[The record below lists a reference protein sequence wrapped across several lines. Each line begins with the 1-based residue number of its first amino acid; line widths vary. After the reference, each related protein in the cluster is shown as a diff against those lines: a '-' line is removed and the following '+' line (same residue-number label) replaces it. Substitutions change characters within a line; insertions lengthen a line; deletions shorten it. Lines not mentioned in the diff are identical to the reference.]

1 MRKGLLLAMF
11 IVKLVLSSV
20 TILKVFMF
28 MGSKGKVSKECIAN
42 TPRLKYLMLH
52 FARMEKCNPV
62 TNYKNYTNYK
72 WSIAMDHL

>member
-1 MRKGLLLAMF
+1 MF

-42 TPRLKYLMLH
+42 TIKIVNATFCENGKMQSGHNGAFIVCVDAILSS
-52 FARMEKCNPV
+52 A
-62 TNYKNYTNYK
+62 
-72 WSIAMDHL
+72 